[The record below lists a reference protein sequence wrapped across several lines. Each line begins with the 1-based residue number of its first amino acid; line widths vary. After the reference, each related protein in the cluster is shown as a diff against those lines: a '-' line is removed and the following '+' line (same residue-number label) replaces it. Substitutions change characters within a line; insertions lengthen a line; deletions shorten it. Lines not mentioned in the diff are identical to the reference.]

1 MCNVILEV
9 ARQLHRN
16 LVRVIAHRHFIFLTK
31 IDQLGRY
38 GGGPVSQVIRPYI
51 INNVVTM
58 LVFCIV
64 HLHIIMLNLFMQ
76 NCVCLH
82 RFIVILLGLS
92 HLFFTVLQARQST
105 VLPPYMGLVKAYG
118 ELCLQSHRKAGI
130 CAVL

>member
-82 RFIVILLGLS
+82 RFIVILLGLA
-92 HLFFTVLQARQST
+92 HLFFTFFMYFLFAVNSST
-105 VLPPYMGLVKAYG
+105 DFSMN
-118 ELCLQSHRKAGI
+118 
-130 CAVL
+130 